1 MYLSVPLPRALER
14 PVDVVFVSA
23 SSSSAPSR
31 HRVVLQ
37 QYDDIA
43 KLRQTLIKVLDLDE
57 GERDRLILAEV
68 ANGVI
73 MRFLEDQMSLRHLM
87 DSQNRT
93 VYAFAV
99 PPVAPALTPH
109 SLGSNEPSSSISAT

>member
-14 PVDVVFVSA
+14 PVDVVFVPA
-23 SSSSAPSR
+23 SSCRAPSR

-37 QYDDIA
+37 QYDDVS
-43 KLRQTLIKVLDLDE
+43 KLRQILIKVLDLDE
-57 GERDRLILAEV
+57 GEREHIILAEV
-68 ANGVI
+68 SNRVI

-99 PPVAPALTPH
+99 PPAAPSLTPPGLN
-109 SLGSNEPSSSISAT
+109 STESSTSVSTM